1 MVLEALNLL
10 LQVGEGDL
18 LILDDKV
25 DLELLDT
32 EANGDK
38 FGARP
43 YETILLN
50 GSYVSLKL
58 GQVGLII

>member
-18 LILDDKV
+18 LILNDKV

-32 EANGDK
+32 EANWDK
-38 FGARP
+38 LGAGP

-50 GSYVSLKL
+50 GSYVGLKL